1 VVGKFLLRSP
11 WFLSL
16 IQLGVWIW
24 SSQKQLSL
32 DAVGKTNIRLQGY
45 TMKIKTVNREKKD
58 SKKYLVL
65 SENILEKFNTKH

>member
-1 VVGKFLLRSP
+1 M
-11 WFLSL
+11 
-16 IQLGVWIW
+16 W

-58 SKKYLVL
+58 SKKYFVL